1 MYILTFYVPKASAE
15 STALICSQKVAVRR
29 TIRIWRQLL
38 IKTFKAW
45 MLITKDTRD
54 KRVLEYRMKYWKA
67 RRLLLT
73 WSNNYSQ
80 LLRYHELKAVAM
92 KYSSHNKQKR
102 YFKSWR
108 RLAHV
113 KSLYCWQP
121 RRLRN
126 IALGCSLFKTL
137 YSKILA
143 KTMIST
149 WHSEVELYNRIVQA
163 RQWNK
168 KYCVRVHL
176 AFWKQS
182 IESCK
187 LQLFQNEYRRLV
199 TATLQKMKTGSNT
212 HNSHM
217 YIHPDRMERSS
228 IGTRQESTELKSRAR
243 QRRTELILEANHLI
257 LKEQREKENV
267 EYARLWK
274 LKWNNEENRRID
286 IVKNHT
292 QKWFSSQEGREKL
305 TTFVKAMDRELQFPS
320 ILSTS
325 TSTMVLG
332 QLDAK
337 LGHRGLLSDALFENL
352 SVITKDSK
360 VTVPEFHEYLEK
372 RGCGLSYNSIREI
385 FDQVGGTK
393 ITVRDLHKL
402 LRESRTWTGT
412 EGCQWKRF
420 IDPKSE
426 IIVYHN
432 VVEDKQVP
440 EYKLKGKIKTKI
452 AMDHFLSTN
461 IIEERRK
468 VWGERNVDK
477 TASSRNRAATTIL
490 RFWKGQKIIERR
502 HRRIGV
508 RAKLRSS

>member
-1 MYILTFYVPKASAE
+1 M
-15 STALICSQKVAVRR
+15 
-29 TIRIWRQLL
+29 
-38 IKTFKAW
+38 
-45 MLITKDTRD
+45 
-54 KRVLEYRMKYWKA
+54 
-67 RRLLLT
+67 
-73 WSNNYSQ
+73 
-80 LLRYHELKAVAM
+80 
-92 KYSSHNKQKR
+92 
-102 YFKSWR
+102 
-108 RLAHV
+108 
-113 KSLYCWQP
+113 KSLYSWQP

-137 YSKILA
+137 YFKILT

-149 WHSEVELYNRIVQA
+149 WHSEVELYNRIDQA

-168 KYCVRVHL
+168 EYCVRVHL
-176 AFWKQS
+176 TFWKQS

-199 TATLQKMKTGSNT
+199 TATLQEMKTGSNT
-212 HNSHM
+212 DNSHM

-228 IGTRQESTELKSRAR
+228 IGTRQESTELRSRAR
-243 QRRTELILEANHLI
+243 QRRTQFILEADHLI
-257 LKEQREKENV
+257 LKEQEEHRGHQREKEKV

-274 LKWNNEENRRID
+274 LKWKNEENRRIA

-292 QKWFSSQEGREKL
+292 HTWFTSQEGREKL

-325 TSTMVLG
+325 TSTMALG

-337 LGHRGLLSDALFENL
+337 LGQRGLLSDALFENL
-352 SVITKDSK
+352 SGIAKDGK
-360 VTVPEFHEYLEK
+360 VTVPELHEYLEK
-372 RGCGLSYNSIREI
+372 RGCGLSYQSIREI

-393 ITVRDLHKL
+393 VTVQDLHKL
-402 LRESRTWTGT
+402 VCESRTWTGT
-412 EGCQWKRF
+412 EGCKWKRF
-420 IDPKSE
+420 IDPISQ

-440 EYKLKGKIKTKI
+440 EYKLSKKIKTKI

-461 IIEERRK
+461 IIKERRK

-477 TASSRNRAATTIL
+477 TVSSRNRAAKTIV
-490 RFWKGQKIIERR
+490 RFWKGQKIIERT
-502 HRRIGV
+502 HRRIGL
-508 RAKLRSS
+508 RAKCRST